1 MLWSFSSR
9 WLAAEKID
17 KWLGA
22 AASTKSVELP
32 HSLSPLVGKSL
43 SCHLFTSQDKHK
55 FVHNIGRG
63 KGKGGVT
70 PSSLYISTLG
80 IVVTKMKGHGW
91 AATFPAL
98 SFLATLQTQQ
108 RFAAVLVVQ
117 AWQGQV
123 VLGSSAKCRIP
134 QKFHLLCRILAYL
147 FTRQTA
153 PLWTRGRVKS
163 LSQISVIGRC

>member
-22 AASTKSVELP
+22 EAPTKSVELP
-32 HSLSPLVGKSL
+32 HTPSLPSLGKSL

-55 FVHNIGRG
+55 FAHNIGRG
-63 KGKGGVT
+63 RCKGGVT
-70 PSSLYISTLG
+70 PSSLYLSTIG
-80 IVVTKMKGHGW
+80 IVVTKTKGHGW

-108 RFAAVLVVQ
+108 RFAALLVVQ
-117 AWQGQV
+117 AWQDQV

-134 QKFHLLCRILAYL
+134 QKFHPRWWIYSL
-147 FTRQTA
+147 F
-153 PLWTRGRVKS
+153 V
-163 LSQISVIGRC
+163 

>member
-32 HSLSPLVGKSL
+32 SLPSWVNPS
-43 SCHLFTSQDKHK
+43 
-55 FVHNIGRG
+55 
-63 KGKGGVT
+63 GVT
-70 PSSLYISTLG
+70 FLQVKINTNLLTILEGEGAKEVSHLSVCISTLG
-80 IVVTKMKGHGW
+80 IVVTKTKGHGW

-134 QKFHLLCRILAYL
+134 QKFHLFWWILAYL
-147 FTRQTA
+147 FARLTL
-153 PLWTRGRVKS
+153 PHCERGAE
-163 LSQISVIGRC
+163 